1 MLELG
6 TNQNLDHLQQFRSS
20 HLLFRSIRHSEKMPL
35 IIQNSGSVLN
45 LADSSSIP
53 EASLRELDVST
64 ISSEISRIQN
74 SISHLERSNQEL
86 NQFANSTDPE
96 DGLEESDKR
105 ELKSSIQENQ
115 GVM

>member
-1 MLELG
+1 
-6 TNQNLDHLQQFRSS
+6 
-20 HLLFRSIRHSEKMPL
+20 MPL